1 MSIVDVMRSKEH
13 FCCAGPASGADVKEA
28 QSALG
33 CPFSPDYREYVQ
45 ELGIASFDGHELT
58 GICPSPRL
66 NVVDVTRRARLRHP
80 ELAKSW
86 YVIEELNMDGVMI
99 CQDASGS
106 IHEVV
111 PGGRPCQIASGLKE
125 YIEL

>member
-1 MSIVDVMRSKEH
+1 MGIVDVMRSKEH

-66 NVVDVTRRARLRHP
+66 NVVEATRRARLRHP

-86 YVIEELNMDGVMI
+86 YVIEELNMDGIMI

-106 IHEVV
+106 VHEVV
-111 PGGRPCQIASGLKE
+111 PGCRPCQIASGLKV

>member
-13 FCCAGPASGADVKEA
+13 FFCAASVSAEDVKEA

-33 CPFSPDYREYVQ
+33 CAFADDYREYVQ
-45 ELGIASFDGHELT
+45 ELGAASFDGHELT

-66 NVVDVTRRARLRHP
+66 NVVEATRRARLCHP

-86 YVIEELNMDGVMI
+86 YVIEELNMDGIMI

-106 IHEVV
+106 VHEVV
-111 PGGRPCQIASGLKE
+111 PGCRPCQIASGLKE

>member
-1 MSIVDVMRSKEH
+1 MG
-13 FCCAGPASGADVKEA
+13 CAFAD
-28 QSALG
+28 
-33 CPFSPDYREYVQ
+33 DYREYVQ
-45 ELGIASFDGHELT
+45 ELGVASFDGHELT

-86 YVIEELNMDGVMI
+86 YVIEELNMDAVMI

-106 IHEVV
+106 VHEVV
-111 PGGRPCQIASGLKE
+111 PGCRPCQIASGLKA